1 MPTESLKEPQA
12 NAAAEAALEA
22 AITAHVAGSSSLGA
36 APITMEAILAM
47 G

>member
-1 MPTESLKEPQA
+1 MPTESRKKPKA
-12 NAAAEAALEA
+12 KAAAEAALEA
-22 AITAHVAGSSSLGA
+22 AITATVDRSSSLGA